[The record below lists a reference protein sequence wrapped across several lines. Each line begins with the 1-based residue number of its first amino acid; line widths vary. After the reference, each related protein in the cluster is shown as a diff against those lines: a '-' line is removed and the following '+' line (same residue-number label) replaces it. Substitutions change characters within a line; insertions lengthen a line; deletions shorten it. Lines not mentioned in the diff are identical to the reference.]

1 MNLNQKE
8 IEQLRQELPVISDD
22 KFGKFIQ
29 LVNKLIYTQLLWA
42 HDISKTLL
50 TAGELRTE
58 LGNIKQHYQ
67 RALDGLQYLNRRGI
81 LPSLFDQH
89 YLIANQAF
97 PHNNLSM
104 EGGSEAS
111 DIERITKE
119 LLLSISS
126 FESSIEISRGRPK
139 AREFQF
145 LIIEI
150 AKFFLSELPGS
161 GISASTET
169 KFFRIVTFIVSD
181 VLSHRM
187 ANSGAPAISDLKRHI
202 ENALEVFRASN

>member
-8 IEQLRQELPVISDD
+8 IEQLRKELPVISDD
-22 KFGKFIQ
+22 KFSNFIQ
-29 LVNKLIYTQLLWA
+29 LVNKLIYTQLLWS
-42 HDISKTLL
+42 HDISKTSL

-81 LPSLFDQH
+81 LPTLFDQH
-89 YLIANQAF
+89 YLITNQVL
-97 PHNNLSM
+97 PHKNLKM
-104 EGGSEAS
+104 EGGSETS
-111 DIERITKE
+111 DIESITKE

-150 AKFFLSELPGS
+150 AKFFSSELPNS
-161 GISASTET
+161 GISASAET
-169 KFFRIVTFIVSD
+169 KFFRVIMFIVTEL
-181 VLSHRM
+181 LSRRKTY
-187 ANSGAPAISDLKRHI
+187 SGAPAIGDLKRHI

>member
-29 LVNKLIYTQLLWA
+29 LVNKLIYTQLLWS
-42 HDISKTLL
+42 HDISKTSL

-67 RALDGLQYLNRRGI
+67 RALEGLQYLNRRGI
-81 LPSLFDQH
+81 LPTLFDQH
-89 YLIANQAF
+89 YLITNQVL
-97 PHNNLSM
+97 PHKNLKM
-104 EGGSEAS
+104 EGGSETS
-111 DIERITKE
+111 DIESITKE

-150 AKFFLSELPGS
+150 AKFFSSELPNS
-161 GISASTET
+161 GISASAET
-169 KFFRIVTFIVSD
+169 KFFRVIMFIVTEL
-181 VLSHRM
+181 LSRRKTY
-187 ANSGAPAISDLKRHI
+187 SGAPAIGDLKRHI
-202 ENALEVFRASN
+202 ENALEVFRASK

>member
-22 KFGKFIQ
+22 KFSNFIQ
-29 LVNKLIYTQLLWA
+29 LVNKLIYTQLLWS
-42 HDISKTLL
+42 HDISKTSL

-81 LPSLFDQH
+81 LPTLFDQH
-89 YLIANQAF
+89 YLITNQVL
-97 PHNNLSM
+97 PHENLKM
-104 EGGSEAS
+104 EGGSETS
-111 DIERITKE
+111 DIESITKE

-150 AKFFLSELPGS
+150 AKFFSSELPNS
-161 GISASTET
+161 GISASAET
-169 KFFRIVTFIVSD
+169 KFFRVIMFIVTEL
-181 VLSHRM
+181 LSRRKTY
-187 ANSGAPAISDLKRHI
+187 SGAPAIGDLKRHI
-202 ENALEVFRASN
+202 ENALEVFRASK